1 MERKGNMRNSKV
13 VVEMIICNHEFK
25 RAIQAMPVE
34 ELQIPLWDIAKAEG
48 RIVQQVK
55 RPPRDR
61 KEIERYLRIVD
72 DFADSQ

>member
-1 MERKGNMRNSKV
+1 M
-13 VVEMIICNHEFK
+13 

-34 ELQIPLWDIAKAEG
+34 ELQLPLWDIAKAEG